1 MASIRIRN
9 FSNGKGVAFLAGV
22 SKRSAMKHF
31 TLFAALLIVLV
42 SLGLGA
48 CERHDFESTKR
59 LHSHEEDAHKKA
71 AH

>member
-1 MASIRIRN
+1 MASIRIRI
-9 FSNGKGVAFLAGV
+9 FSNGMGVAFLPGM

-31 TLFAALLIVLV
+31 TLFAALMVVLV
-42 SLGLGA
+42 SFGLGA

-59 LHSHEEDAHKKA
+59 LHSHGKDAHKKA